1 MFINSDEDIQ
11 NSMTPDERQNVLLTA
26 LRKELDGWIF
36 LEKKKYM
43 QQEGIMRNIYAQ
55 NPDLLYNTYL

>member
-36 LEKKKYM
+36 LEKKK
-43 QQEGIMRNIYAQ
+43 IHATRRNHEK
-55 NPDLLYNTYL
+55 YLCTKS